1 MGQYS
6 KKGLYAAY
14 DKNHKERQAEDY
26 YSTPTEEVENILQ
39 RLYDEGK
46 LDLTNKY
53 ILEPSC
59 GGGHMLKGIVSTLDK
74 QEANGI
80 IFGTDIK
87 DRSNLI
93 TKELETEVSFH
104 WGEEYDYLR
113 DEYSIGVDTDNIDYV
128 IMNPPF
134 KLIEPFVIRSLEI
147 ARRGVVMFG
156 RLQFLEGEG
165 RYESILKDNPPSDVY
180 VYVDRVACFKNG
192 DTSVKPSSIQAYA
205 WYFWDKTES
214 ADSPRLHWI
223 RRSSKCSS

>member
-46 LDLTNKY
+46 LDLAGKY

-59 GGGHMLKGIVSTLDK
+59 GGGHMLKGICNSFTK
-74 QEANGI
+74 QGASGI
-80 IFGTDIK
+80 IFGSDIK
-87 DRSNLI
+87 DRSGNL
-93 TKELETEVSFH
+93 TRELEPKVNFY
-104 WGEEYDYLR
+104 WGEDYDYLR
-113 DEYSIGVDTDNIDYV
+113 DDYPLNENIDYV

-147 ARRGVVMFG
+147 ARRGVLMFG
-156 RLQFLEGEG
+156 RLQFLEGKG
-165 RYESILKDNPPSDVY
+165 RYENILKDNPPSDVY
-180 VYVDRVACFKNG
+180 VYVDRVACYKNG
-192 DTSVKPSSIQAYA
+192 DTNVKPNLIQAYA
-205 WYFWDKTES
+205 WYWWDKIES
-214 ADSPRLHWI
+214 SKGPQLHWI
-223 RRSSKCSS
+223 RKV